1 MLQHAAYRNYLW
13 CRGSPRREAT
23 LFRQS
28 LQVKALQ
35 EIPRRFV
42 MRLGAE
48 AGITSVSISDEGV
61 VEVSHA
67 ASADISFSEVAAP
80 CCARDV
86 LKCDLGSEERL
97 LECWMLCHGIIEDV
111 EVVYASGDCGLLRQP
126 FRFSGLVM
134 YRDDPATAEA
144 MSPAETASNEN
155 ISIVWE
161 KPPYSLG
168 AAERHDFAFL
178 LGVVVGKPGDLAPV
192 PHLLAGVGRGTGVG
206 QAGRAG
212 TSSSGAFGRML
223 VIALEEPRLV
233 LPESLGWCAPGSCSL
248 SSQQVRTVSSRTKG
262 SSVNPLEVLGVT
274 LETPVASP
282 VEHVAKDAYEVISPD
297 ELTDAKLTAGSE
309 DSSTSSL
316 SSAPLGDAAGA
327 GAAPVRIVR
336 ASDGRV
342 ATVPSITCS
351 LGRSSTC
358 DLQFGDNTN
367 VSRLHVMVCA
377 DAGGITIIDQGS
389 ANGTFVRG
397 RRVDPQVPHHVGRG
411 EYFRLADEDFR
422 VE

>member
-1 MLQHAAYRNYLW
+1 M
-13 CRGSPRREAT
+13 
-23 LFRQS
+23 
-28 LQVKALQ
+28 
-35 EIPRRFV
+35 
-42 MRLGAE
+42 
-48 AGITSVSISDEGV
+48 
-61 VEVSHA
+61 
-67 ASADISFSEVAAP
+67 
-80 CCARDV
+80 
-86 LKCDLGSEERL
+86 
-97 LECWMLCHGIIEDV
+97 
-111 EVVYASGDCGLLRQP
+111 
-126 FRFSGLVM
+126 
-134 YRDDPATAEA
+134 
-144 MSPAETASNEN
+144 
-155 ISIVWE
+155 
-161 KPPYSLG
+161 
-168 AAERHDFAFL
+168 
-178 LGVVVGKPGDLAPV
+178 
-192 PHLLAGVGRGTGVG
+192 
-206 QAGRAG
+206 
-212 TSSSGAFGRML
+212 
-223 VIALEEPRLV
+223 
-233 LPESLGWCAPGSCSL
+233 
-248 SSQQVRTVSSRTKG
+248 
-262 SSVNPLEVLGVT
+262 NPLEVLGVT

-316 SSAPLGDAAGA
+316 SSVPLGDAAGA

-389 ANGTFVRG
+389 ENGTFVRG